1 MSSNIKAAL
10 KNIKPKVASKSGIT
24 QRVAQMMNE
33 MNQFDTMGAADMM
46 DGLDELETNNSIN
59 FTNPNSSYGS
69 PNISKYAL
77 PKEDNSI
84 QIDDNH
90 TIHTFKIDIK
100 TPKGDM
106 FPKSDVMKAVGDAV
120 EGLGNMEV
128 MGFSYQKADK
138 EGSKKS

>member
-1 MSSNIKAAL
+1 MSSNIKTAL
-10 KNIKPKVASKSGIT
+10 RNIKPKVASISGIT
-24 QRVAQMMNE
+24 QRGAQMMDE
-33 MNQFDTMGAADMM
+33 MSQFDAMGAADMM
-46 DGLDELETNNSIN
+46 GGLDKLETNNSVLMN
-59 FTNPNSSYGS
+59 DPQQYGS

-77 PKEDNSI
+77 PREDNSV
-84 QIDDNH
+84 QTDDNH

-106 FPKSDVMKAVGDAV
+106 IPKSDVMKAVGDAV

-138 EGSKKS
+138 ESSKKS